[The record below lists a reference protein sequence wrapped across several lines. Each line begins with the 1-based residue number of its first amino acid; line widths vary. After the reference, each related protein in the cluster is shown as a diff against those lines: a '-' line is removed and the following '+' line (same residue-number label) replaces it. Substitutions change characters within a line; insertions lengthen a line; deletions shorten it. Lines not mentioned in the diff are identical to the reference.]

1 MFSNDFNFYLKNQ
14 NRVIQN
20 IKDNPKIMFSKIS
33 LKFINF
39 PKKNPEI
46 IDLVKSHEL
55 KDLIIKSNTK
65 KLCLKKKL
73 NNYPR
78 YKSNNSFNLSYS
90 KIFSLS
96 SIKPKQNIEL
106 NDKINKMKIKNIRPI
121 ILFPNKDVPLKNSMN
136 LKRRNI
142 INEYDKNE
150 KEEKQSIDLLNIKTR
165 DKNEK
170 KEQNN
175 ISIIKHEIKHLSMN
189 SSPKNVKFRNI
200 KIISKSKSEIC
211 CIQKKIPLKLGND
224 TLNLLK
230 LEDVIKS
237 INKTYI
243 PFPLIK
249 NINNQTNTFYYTIN
263 QMYYNQISN
272 YFKHRINW
280 VLIQNRNNQ
289 NYYNANFQWKYF
301 SNRFSFKRFVYH
313 KNCSMKKIKMTN
325 LFERNYELGNKKHFF
340 INLIKYCDQCQINV
354 FEIIPFTII
363 FSHNKTNF
371 DEQFKI
377 FKSVYDIIK
386 NNLQSE
392 QNLIFNKIYSEV
404 FNYDKNFDNLKYTPL
419 YIDKEFLS
427 EYNYWIIKP
436 SDLYQGMCIEI
447 NNNMKDIF
455 KICKKMFQGVDKRL
469 LIENIDEPNS
479 ENEKIDNEEN
489 KRYEINENKENKEN
503 ENDEKN
509 ENEGKNDDENNE
521 NKENEDNEKNENENK
536 ENKDNENIQSK
547 KYSTMHCSNDIII
560 QKYLDK
566 PFLYNNRKFD
576 IRCFVLVDSNFNV
589 YYCKEGHLKGSSEI
603 YNLNNTNKFIHITN
617 HSVQK
622 KCNKFEKYEYG
633 NEISYNDF
641 KVYLINQNIS
651 LDKFDQLILDI
662 KNLILISMNSVK
674 NKLMRTNKVLCFEI
688 FGYDFIIDNNF
699 KPWILEINN
708 NPGLAISSPL
718 IEKLIPRMLDDV
730 FRLTIDKVFETK
742 YDSSWIKDGKYCSK
756 YKLDNFSDEENIFE
770 FLCNISI

>member
-46 IDLVKSHEL
+46 NDLVKSHEL
-55 KDLIIKSNTK
+55 KDLIIKSNKK

-289 NYYNANFQWKYF
+289 NYYNANF
-301 SNRFSFKRFVYH
+301 
-313 KNCSMKKIKMTN
+313 
-325 LFERNYELGNKKHFF
+325 
-340 INLIKYCDQCQINV
+340 
-354 FEIIPFTII
+354 
-363 FSHNKTNF
+363 
-371 DEQFKI
+371 
-377 FKSVYDIIK
+377 
-386 NNLQSE
+386 
-392 QNLIFNKIYSEV
+392 
-404 FNYDKNFDNLKYTPL
+404 
-419 YIDKEFLS
+419 
-427 EYNYWIIKP
+427 
-436 SDLYQGMCIEI
+436 
-447 NNNMKDIF
+447 
-455 KICKKMFQGVDKRL
+455 
-469 LIENIDEPNS
+469 
-479 ENEKIDNEEN
+479 
-489 KRYEINENKENKEN
+489 
-503 ENDEKN
+503 
-509 ENEGKNDDENNE
+509 
-521 NKENEDNEKNENENK
+521 
-536 ENKDNENIQSK
+536 
-547 KYSTMHCSNDIII
+547 
-560 QKYLDK
+560 
-566 PFLYNNRKFD
+566 
-576 IRCFVLVDSNFNV
+576 
-589 YYCKEGHLKGSSEI
+589 
-603 YNLNNTNKFIHITN
+603 
-617 HSVQK
+617 
-622 KCNKFEKYEYG
+622 
-633 NEISYNDF
+633 
-641 KVYLINQNIS
+641 
-651 LDKFDQLILDI
+651 
-662 KNLILISMNSVK
+662 
-674 NKLMRTNKVLCFEI
+674 
-688 FGYDFIIDNNF
+688 
-699 KPWILEINN
+699 
-708 NPGLAISSPL
+708 
-718 IEKLIPRMLDDV
+718 
-730 FRLTIDKVFETK
+730 
-742 YDSSWIKDGKYCSK
+742 
-756 YKLDNFSDEENIFE
+756 
-770 FLCNISI
+770 

>member
-1 MFSNDFNFYLKNQ
+1 MFSNDFKFYVKNQ
-14 NRVIQN
+14 NRMIQSN
-20 IKDNPKIMFSKIS
+20 YDNPNIMFSKIS
-33 LKFINF
+33 VKYINF
-39 PKKNPEI
+39 PRINPKI
-46 IDLVKSHEL
+46 NDLVKSHES
-55 KDLIIKSNTK
+55 KDLIIKSNK
-65 KLCLKKKL
+65 KKFQKIFLKKKL

-78 YKSNNSFNLSYS
+78 FKSNNLSFNLSYS

-96 SIKPKQNIEL
+96 SAKIKQDTKQNIDINE
-106 NDKINKMKIKNIRPI
+106 KINKMKLKNIRSI
-121 ILFPNKDVPLKNSMN
+121 ALFPNKEVPIKNSIN
-136 LKRRNI
+136 LKRKIISNI
-142 INEYDKNE
+142 YDKNE
-150 KEEKQSIDLLNIKTR
+150 KDEKKLMNLIMNKTR
-165 DKNEK
+165 NKIEK
-170 KEQNN
+170 KEKDVA
-175 ISIIKHEIKHLSMN
+175 SIIKHEIKHFSVN
-189 SSPKNVKFRNI
+189 SSPRNI
-200 KIISKSKSEIC
+200 NLRNNLKIVSKSKSQLCYI
-211 CIQKKIPLKLGND
+211 KKIIPLKLGND
-224 TLNLLK
+224 SLNLSK
-230 LEDVIKS
+230 IEDVIKLM
-237 INKTYI
+237 NKIYI
-243 PFPLIK
+243 PFPLVQK
-249 NINNQTNTFYYTIN
+249 VNNTTNTFYYTIN
-263 QMYYNQISN
+263 QMYYNQLSN

-280 VLIQNRNNQ
+280 VLIQNRDDP

-301 SNRFSFKRFVYH
+301 SNRFSFKRFVYY
-313 KNCSMKKIKMTN
+313 KNYSMKKLKMTN

-340 INLIKYCDQCQINV
+340 INLIKYCDQFKINV

-377 FKSVYDIIK
+377 FNNVYNIIK
-386 NNLQSE
+386 DNLKSE
-392 QNLIFNKIYSEV
+392 QNLIFNKLYSEV
-404 FNYDKNFDNLKYTPL
+404 FNYDKNFLELKNTPL

-447 NNNMKDIF
+447 NNNMKEIF

-469 LIENIDEPNS
+469 LIDNIDEPIN
-479 ENEKIDNEEN
+479 ENNEIIDNEEN
-489 KRYEINENKENKEN
+489 KENEINEKVDKTENEEDKDNEINEKNENKENK
-503 ENDEKN
+503 NDEKN
-509 ENEGKNDDENNE
+509 ENEN
-521 NKENEDNEKNENENK
+521 
-536 ENKDNENIQSK
+536 NENIQPK

-589 YYCKEGHLKGSSEI
+589 FYCREGHLKGSSEE

-633 NEISYNDF
+633 NEISYKDF
-641 KVYLINQNIS
+641 KEYLINQNIS
-651 LDKFDQLILDI
+651 LDKFEKLMLDI
-662 KNLILISMNSVK
+662 KDLILISMNSVK
-674 NKLMRTNKVLCFEI
+674 NKLMRTKNVLCFEI

-718 IEKLIPRMLDDV
+718 IEKLIPRMLDDA

-742 YDSSWIKDGKYCSK
+742 YDSSCIKDGKYCSK
-756 YKLDNFSDEENIFE
+756 YKLDNFTDEENIFE
-770 FLCNISI
+770 FLCSMSI

>member
-1 MFSNDFNFYLKNQ
+1 MFSNDFKFYLKNQ
-14 NRVIQN
+14 NRIMQS
-20 IKDNPKIMFSKIS
+20 KFDNPNIMFSKIS
-33 LKFINF
+33 VKFINF
-39 PKKNPEI
+39 PKKKPEI
-46 IDLVKSHEL
+46 IDLVKSQDSR
-55 KDLIIKSNTK
+55 DLIIKSTPK
-65 KLCLKKKL
+65 KFQKLFLKKKL
-73 NNYPR
+73 NEYPR

-96 SIKPKQNIEL
+96 STKLKQYTKQNIEM
-106 NDKINKMKIKNIRPI
+106 NDKINKMKIKNIRAINLFRHKDIPI
-121 ILFPNKDVPLKNSMN
+121 KNSIN
-136 LKRRNI
+136 LKRKLIRNQ
-142 INEYDKNE
+142 NNKNE
-150 KEEKQSIDLLNIKTR
+150 KEEKNLIDFIFNRTR
-165 DKNEK
+165 NKIEK
-170 KEQNN
+170 KEKDDVT
-175 ISIIKHEIKHLSMN
+175 IVKHEIKHFSMN
-189 SSPKNVKFRNI
+189 ASPRDIKFRNNI
-200 KIISKSKSEIC
+200 KMFSKSKSELYSI
-211 CIQKKIPLKLGND
+211 KKSIPLKLGND
-224 TLNLLK
+224 ILK
-230 LEDVIKS
+230 LSKIEDFVKS
-237 INKTYI
+237 IHKTYM
-243 PFPLIK
+243 PFPLIQK
-249 NINNQTNTFYYTIN
+249 VNQTTNTFYYTIN
-263 QMYYNQISN
+263 QMYYNQLSN

-280 VLIQNRNNQ
+280 VLIQNRNDP

-301 SNRFSFKRFVYH
+301 SNRFSFKRFVYY
-313 KNCSMKKIKMTN
+313 KNYSMKKLKMTN

-377 FKSVYDIIK
+377 FNNVYDIIK
-386 NNLQSE
+386 DNLKSE
-392 QNLIFNKIYSEV
+392 KNLIFNKLYSEV
-404 FNYDKNFDNLKYTPL
+404 FDYDKNFLELKYTPL

-469 LIENIDEPNS
+469 LIDNIDEPNN
-479 ENEKIDNEEN
+479 ENNEKLDDEEN
-489 KRYEINENKENKEN
+489 KENEINEKNENKENQEDEKNENENKENKEN
-503 ENDEKN
+503 EN
-509 ENEGKNDDENNE
+509 
-521 NKENEDNEKNENENK
+521 
-536 ENKDNENIQSK
+536 NENIQPK

-589 YYCKEGHLKGSSEI
+589 YYCREGHLKGSSEE

-641 KVYLINQNIS
+641 KEYLINQNIS

-674 NKLMRTNKVLCFEI
+674 NKLMRTNNVLCFEI

-718 IEKLIPRMLDDV
+718 IEKLIPRMLDDA

-742 YDSSWIKDGKYCSK
+742 YDSSCIKDGKYCSK

-770 FLCNISI
+770 FLCNMNL

>member
-1 MFSNDFNFYLKNQ
+1 M
-14 NRVIQN
+14 
-20 IKDNPKIMFSKIS
+20 
-33 LKFINF
+33 
-39 PKKNPEI
+39 
-46 IDLVKSHEL
+46 
-55 KDLIIKSNTK
+55 
-65 KLCLKKKL
+65 
-73 NNYPR
+73 
-78 YKSNNSFNLSYS
+78 
-90 KIFSLS
+90 
-96 SIKPKQNIEL
+96 
-106 NDKINKMKIKNIRPI
+106 
-121 ILFPNKDVPLKNSMN
+121 
-136 LKRRNI
+136 
-142 INEYDKNE
+142 
-150 KEEKQSIDLLNIKTR
+150 
-165 DKNEK
+165 
-170 KEQNN
+170 
-175 ISIIKHEIKHLSMN
+175 
-189 SSPKNVKFRNI
+189 
-200 KIISKSKSEIC
+200 
-211 CIQKKIPLKLGND
+211 
-224 TLNLLK
+224 LK

-289 NYYNANFQWKYF
+289 NYYNANFQWKYY

-447 NNNMKDIF
+447 NNNMKEIF

-469 LIENIDEPNS
+469 LINNI
-479 ENEKIDNEEN
+479 NEE
-489 KRYEINENKENKEN
+489 
-503 ENDEKN
+503 
-509 ENEGKNDDENNE
+509 ENNE
-521 NKENEDNEKNENENK
+521 NEKVNEKENEK
-536 ENKDNENIQSK
+536 ENDEFKQTK

-560 QKYLDK
+560 QKYLDY
-566 PFLYNNRKFD
+566 PLLYYNRKFD

-589 YYCKEGHLKGSSEI
+589 YYCKEGHLKGSSEK
-603 YNLNNTNKFIHITN
+603 YDLNNTNKFIHITN

-622 KCNKFEKYEYG
+622 KCNKFEKYEFG
-633 NEISYNDF
+633 NEMSYNDF
-641 KVYLINQNIS
+641 KKYLIKNNIS
-651 LDKFDQLILDI
+651 LDEFDKLISKM
-662 KNLILISMNSVK
+662 KNMILISMNSVK
-674 NKLMRTNKVLCFEI
+674 NKLMRTNNVLCFEI
-688 FGYDFIIDNNF
+688 FGYDFIIDKNF
-699 KPWILEINN
+699 KPYILEINN
-708 NPGLAISSPL
+708 NPGLGISSPL
-718 IEKLIPRMLDDV
+718 IEKIIPRMLDDA
-730 FRLTIDKVFETK
+730 FRLTIDKVFNTI
-742 YDSSWIKDGKYCSK
+742 YDKTCIINGNYISK
-756 YKLDNFSDEENIFE
+756 YKLDGLSDNDNIFE
-770 FLCNISI
+770 FLCNIKE

>member
-1 MFSNDFNFYLKNQ
+1 MFSNDFKFYLKNQ
-14 NRVIQN
+14 NRIIQS
-20 IKDNPKIMFSKIS
+20 KFDNPNIMFSKIS
-33 LKFINF
+33 VKFINF
-39 PKKNPEI
+39 PKKKPEI
-46 IDLVKSHEL
+46 IDLVKSQDSR
-55 KDLIIKSNTK
+55 DLIIKSTPK
-65 KLCLKKKL
+65 KFQKLFLKKKL
-73 NNYPR
+73 NEYPR

-96 SIKPKQNIEL
+96 STKLKQYTKQNIEM
-106 NDKINKMKIKNIRPI
+106 NDKINKMKIKNIRAINLFRHKDIPI
-121 ILFPNKDVPLKNSMN
+121 KNSIN
-136 LKRRNI
+136 LKRKLIRNQ
-142 INEYDKNE
+142 NNKNE
-150 KEEKQSIDLLNIKTR
+150 KEEKNLIDFIFNRTR
-165 DKNEK
+165 NKIEK
-170 KEQNN
+170 KEKDDVT
-175 ISIIKHEIKHLSMN
+175 IVKHEIKHFSMN
-189 SSPKNVKFRNI
+189 ASPRDIKFRNNI
-200 KIISKSKSEIC
+200 KMFSKSKSELYSI
-211 CIQKKIPLKLGND
+211 KKSIPLKLGND
-224 TLNLLK
+224 ILK
-230 LEDVIKS
+230 LSKIEDFVKS
-237 INKTYI
+237 IHKTYM
-243 PFPLIK
+243 PFPLIQK
-249 NINNQTNTFYYTIN
+249 VNQTTNTFYYTIN
-263 QMYYNQISN
+263 QMYYNQLSN

-280 VLIQNRNNQ
+280 VLIQNRNDP

-301 SNRFSFKRFVYH
+301 SNRFSFKRFVYY
-313 KNCSMKKIKMTN
+313 KNNSMKKLKMTN

-377 FKSVYDIIK
+377 FNNVYDIIK
-386 NNLQSE
+386 DNLKSE
-392 QNLIFNKIYSEV
+392 KNLIFNKLYSEV
-404 FNYDKNFDNLKYTPL
+404 FDYDKNFLELKYTPL

-469 LIENIDEPNS
+469 LIDNIDEPNN
-479 ENEKIDNEEN
+479 ENNEKLDDEEN
-489 KRYEINENKENKEN
+489 KENEINEKNENKENQEDEKNENENKENKEN
-503 ENDEKN
+503 EN
-509 ENEGKNDDENNE
+509 
-521 NKENEDNEKNENENK
+521 
-536 ENKDNENIQSK
+536 NENIQPK

-589 YYCKEGHLKGSSEI
+589 YYCREGHLKGSSEE

-641 KVYLINQNIS
+641 KDYLLNQNIS

-674 NKLMRTNKVLCFEI
+674 NKLMRTNNVLCFEI

-708 NPGLAISSPL
+708 NPGLGISSPL
-718 IEKLIPRMLDDV
+718 IEKLIPRMLDDA

-742 YDSSWIKDGKYCSK
+742 YDSSCIKDGKYCSK

-770 FLCNISI
+770 FLCNMNL

>member
-1 MFSNDFNFYLKNQ
+1 MFSNDFKFYLKNQ
-14 NRVIQN
+14 NRIMQS
-20 IKDNPKIMFSKIS
+20 KFDNPNIMFSKIS
-33 LKFINF
+33 VKFINF
-39 PKKNPEI
+39 PKKKPEI
-46 IDLVKSHEL
+46 IDLVKSQDSR
-55 KDLIIKSNTK
+55 DLIIKSTPK
-65 KLCLKKKL
+65 KFQKLFLKKKL
-73 NNYPR
+73 NEYPR

-96 SIKPKQNIEL
+96 STKLKQYTKQNIEM
-106 NDKINKMKIKNIRPI
+106 NDKINKMKIKNIRAINLFRHKDIPI
-121 ILFPNKDVPLKNSMN
+121 KNSIN
-136 LKRRNI
+136 LKRKLIRNQ
-142 INEYDKNE
+142 NNKNE
-150 KEEKQSIDLLNIKTR
+150 KEEKNLIDFIFNRTR
-165 DKNEK
+165 NKIEK
-170 KEQNN
+170 KEKDDVT
-175 ISIIKHEIKHLSMN
+175 IVKHEIKHFSMN
-189 SSPKNVKFRNI
+189 ASPRDIKFRNNI
-200 KIISKSKSEIC
+200 KMFSKSKSELYSI
-211 CIQKKIPLKLGND
+211 KKSIPLKLGND
-224 TLNLLK
+224 ILK
-230 LEDVIKS
+230 LSKIEDFVKS
-237 INKTYI
+237 IHKTYM
-243 PFPLIK
+243 PFPLIQK
-249 NINNQTNTFYYTIN
+249 VNQTTNTFYYTIN
-263 QMYYNQISN
+263 QMYYNQLSN

-280 VLIQNRNNQ
+280 VLIQNRNDP

-301 SNRFSFKRFVYH
+301 SNRFSFKRFVYY
-313 KNCSMKKIKMTN
+313 KNNSMKKLKMTN

-377 FKSVYDIIK
+377 FNNVYDIIK
-386 NNLQSE
+386 DNLKSE
-392 QNLIFNKIYSEV
+392 KNLIFNKLYSEV
-404 FNYDKNFDNLKYTPL
+404 FDYDKNFLELKYTPL

-469 LIENIDEPNS
+469 LIDNIDEPNN
-479 ENEKIDNEEN
+479 ENNEKLDDEEN
-489 KRYEINENKENKEN
+489 KENEINEKNENKENQEDEKNENENKENKEN
-503 ENDEKN
+503 EN
-509 ENEGKNDDENNE
+509 
-521 NKENEDNEKNENENK
+521 
-536 ENKDNENIQSK
+536 NENIQPK

-589 YYCKEGHLKGSSEI
+589 YYCREGHLKGSSEE

-641 KVYLINQNIS
+641 KDYLLNQNIS

-674 NKLMRTNKVLCFEI
+674 NKLMRTNNVLCFEI

-708 NPGLAISSPL
+708 NPGLGISSPL
-718 IEKLIPRMLDDV
+718 IEKLIPRMLDDA

-742 YDSSWIKDGKYCSK
+742 YDSSCIKDGKYCSK

-770 FLCNISI
+770 FLCNMNL

>member
-55 KDLIIKSNTK
+55 KDLIIKSNKK

-289 NYYNANFQWKYF
+289 NYYNANFQWKYY

-377 FKSVYDIIK
+377 FNNVYDIIK
-386 NNLQSE
+386 DNLKSE
-392 QNLIFNKIYSEV
+392 KNLIFNKLYSEV
-404 FNYDKNFDNLKYTPL
+404 FNYDKNFLELKYTPL
-419 YIDKEFLS
+419 YIEKEFLS

-469 LIENIDEPNS
+469 LIDNIDEPNN
-479 ENEKIDNEEN
+479 ENNEKLDDEEN
-489 KRYEINENKENKEN
+489 KENEINEKNENKENQEDEKNENENKENKEN
-503 ENDEKN
+503 EN
-509 ENEGKNDDENNE
+509 
-521 NKENEDNEKNENENK
+521 
-536 ENKDNENIQSK
+536 NENIQPK

-589 YYCKEGHLKGSSEI
+589 YYCREGHLKGSSEI

-641 KVYLINQNIS
+641 KDYLLNQNIS
-651 LDKFDQLILDI
+651 LDKFEKLMLDI
-662 KNLILISMNSVK
+662 KDLILISMNSVK
-674 NKLMRTNKVLCFEI
+674 NKLMRTNNVLCFEI

-718 IEKLIPRMLDDV
+718 IEKLIPRMLDDA

-742 YDSSWIKDGKYCSK
+742 YDSSCIKDGKYCSK

-770 FLCNISI
+770 FLCNMNL